1 MSVTTASS
9 VYDCVIIG
17 AGPAGL
23 FAAEKLS
30 EKGLRVAICDQ
41 MPSPARKLLM
51 AGLSGLN
58 LTHSLPRP
66 AFDQKY
72 GPRTEQVSRWLDSFG
87 PEQLRHWAQGLGQE
101 TYIGASGRVFPTAMK
116 ASPLLRAWRQ
126 KLSDLSVEIFTK
138 YRWIDITKHTTGLFE
153 TKFEVKSGAGAEIV
167 TFQSRSILCATGG
180 ASWPRLGSDGSA
192 IEILKRQDI
201 GYTPFQASNCGF
213 YSDLP
218 ADFFDKHH
226 GKVLKTLNLT
236 YQDQTIRGSLMITK
250 YGFEGPPLYHLSSL
264 IRRDLAQGP
273 RDLRLD
279 FKPHTRRE
287 DLLKQCQN
295 KPRGSASLSTY
306 LSKQFR
312 LKSPISALL
321 TQKKTAAALQDP
333 QTLVQMLKDYPL
345 TLTATAPLTR
355 AISSAGGINF
365 EELSDGLMLHKIPGC
380 FLAGEMIDWEAPTG
394 GYLLQA
400 CFSSANLAAQHI
412 VDYLQEPH
420 SNR

>member
-1 MSVTTASS
+1 MPVSS
-9 VYDCVIIG
+9 SIYDCVIIG

-23 FAAEKLS
+23 FAAEKLA
-30 EKGLRVAICDQ
+30 EKGLRIAVCDQ

-72 GPRTEQVSRWLDSFG
+72 GPHMQEISRWLDAFG
-87 PEQLRHWAQGLGQE
+87 PDDLRQWAHDLGQE

-138 YRWIDITKHTTGLFE
+138 YRWIDITKLQNGEFH
-153 TKFEVKSGAGAEIV
+153 TKFETESESV
-167 TFQSRSILCATGG
+167 TFQSKTVLCATGG

-192 IEILKRQDI
+192 IDILKKEEI
-201 GYTPFQASNCGF
+201 EYTPFQASNCGF

-218 ADFFDKHH
+218 ADFFEKHH
-226 GKVLKTLNLT
+226 GKVLKTLNLK
-236 YQDQTIRGSLMITK
+236 YGDHSIRGSLIVTK
-250 YGFEGPPLYHLSSL
+250 YGFEGPPLYHLSSQ
-264 IRRDLAQGP
+264 IRDDLLQGP
-273 RDLRLD
+273 VTLTLD
-279 FKPHTRRE
+279 FKPHTKID
-287 DLLKQCQN
+287 DLLKQCQR

-321 TQKKTAAALQDP
+321 SQNKSAGNLQEPEILAD
-333 QTLVQMLKDYPL
+333 MLKNYPL
-345 TLTATAPLTR
+345 TLTAPAPLNR
-355 AISSAGGINF
+355 AISSAGGIVF
-365 EELSDGLMLHKIPGC
+365 DALSDGLMLEKIPGC

-400 CFSSANLAAQHI
+400 CFSSANWAAHHI
-412 VDYLQEPH
+412 SAYLQKG
-420 SNR
+420 